1 MRIRLNRR
9 KSARCP
15 DENFYSK
22 NQAGAGVI
30 RKIGKGVSNLPDYE
44 SYVAHIKIHHPE
56 VAPPTEAEFF
66 NDFLDKNTEH
76 PPGDA
81 VKKRESA

>member
-1 MRIRLNRR
+1 MRTFIRKIR
-9 KSARCP
+9 
-15 DENFYSK
+15 
-22 NQAGAGVI
+22 QGAGVI

-66 NDFLDKNTEH
+66 NDFLDKKY
-76 PPGDA
+76 GA
-81 VKKRESA
+81 SARRCC